1 MRTILPVVVIIVLVL
16 ASFALVIG
24 VSLGIGWILTLV
36 LPFSLFEGT
45 IVGVIAAIA
54 TLTIWRSLF
63 EVLSVDEFAEEADDE
78 EAISK
83 SRFWEHREKRTW
95 ENWLRYVLANAVYA
109 ELIDSLDWAE
119 DTGER
124 AVQELSIHLANVA
137 VEGLKGKSPHTK
149 RVRVSQG
156 MLKHELVK
164 QGGQAY
170 PDEMLKAA
178 TKAVNQELMYWEDK
192 VRKVVR
198 EQLWEASADAA

>member
-1 MRTILPVVVIIVLVL
+1 MRTILPVVAIIVLVL
-16 ASFALVIG
+16 ASFALVVG

-45 IVGVIAAIA
+45 IVGVFAAIA
-54 TLTIWRSLF
+54 TLVVWRSLF
-63 EVLSVDEFAEEADDE
+63 EFLSEDEFSEEVDDE
-78 EAISK
+78 EAIAK
-83 SRFWEHREKRTW
+83 SRFWERREERTW
-95 ENWLRYVLANAVYA
+95 ENWLRYVLANAVYE
-109 ELIDSLDWAE
+109 ELIDSLAWAE

-170 PDEMLKAA
+170 PGEVLRAA
-178 TKAVNQELMYWEDK
+178 AEAVNQELMYWEDEVLK
-192 VRKVVR
+192 VIR
-198 EQLWEASADAA
+198 EQLWEALAP